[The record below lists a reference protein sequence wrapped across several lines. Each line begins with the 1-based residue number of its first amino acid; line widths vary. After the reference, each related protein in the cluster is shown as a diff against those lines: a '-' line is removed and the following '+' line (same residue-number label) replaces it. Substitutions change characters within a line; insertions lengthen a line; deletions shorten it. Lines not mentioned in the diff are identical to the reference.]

1 MSDLS
6 SPPAPKEV
14 NSFASL
20 LASLTGVP
28 QKRNDTW
35 DDSTL
40 ADDVTTIS
48 YEQALR
54 AHRRVPLT
62 ETLTVNEVSD
72 LVESS
77 AAQTF
82 PPPSRRYRKNAS
94 ITIRLTKEEEAQLR
108 ERAAAAQLTISAY
121 LRSCIF
127 EAESL
132 RAQVKEA
139 LTQMRA
145 GTVSDSHVP
154 QEPRTKPA
162 DDWRARFLPRWS
174 RPRVSP

>member
-1 MSDLS
+1 MPDLS
-6 SPPAPKEV
+6 SASTPKEA

-20 LASLTGVP
+20 LASLTGGP
-28 QKRNDTW
+28 PKRNDTW

-72 LVESS
+72 SVESS
-77 AAQTF
+77 AAQIF
-82 PPPSRRYRKNAS
+82 PPPSRRNRKNAS
-94 ITIRLTKEEEAQLR
+94 ITIRLTEEEEAQLR
-108 ERAAAAQLTISAY
+108 ERAAAAQLTVSAY

-132 RAQVKEA
+132 RAQVREA

-145 GTVSDSHVP
+145 GPASDSHVS
-154 QEPRTKPA
+154 QKPRTKPA
-162 DDWRARFLPRWS
+162 DSWRSRFLPRWS